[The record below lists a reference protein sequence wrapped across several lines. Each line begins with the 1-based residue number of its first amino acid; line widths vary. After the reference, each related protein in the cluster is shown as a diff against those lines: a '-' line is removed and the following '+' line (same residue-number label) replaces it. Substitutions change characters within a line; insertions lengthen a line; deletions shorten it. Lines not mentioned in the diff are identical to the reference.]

1 MKLHRLGIHDQSIAW
16 FKHYLEGRHQCVRY
30 NRTLSL
36 PSPIKCGVP
45 QGSLLGPVRFLALIH
60 DLPTAM
66 GIDPFPSLSGGTVG
80 YGDDVVVW
88 ISGPSVEVVKP
99 VIESTATSEVAYMAN
114 NCMALNPEKTQVL
127 WIGPGTTSPKVMIG
141 NSLVSPVESI
151 EFLGLKF
158 NRDLKSDPHIA
169 TLNSAVV
176 SLAGVARWLKV
187 HLPSNLAADIVRA
200 LLVGRIG
207 YGIAATFF
215 PRLGC
220 DDPGSALMST
230 LQVRVND
237 VAKVICGSS
246 RTDSQSIAS
255 LLERSGLP
263 SVNRLAVKS
272 VAIEAWKS
280 LGPQCKAD
288 VNPLTSLFGPPVSS
302 CTRASNLGRRKPATK
317 FPVKMF
323 INVATTLWNSNQHL
337 RSAASI
343 GAAKQAA
350 SSLAEACP
358 LWSLV
363 LIWLC
368 FDLI

>member
-1 MKLHRLGIHDQSIAW
+1 ML
-16 FKHYLEGRHQCVRY
+16 
-30 NRTLSL
+30 
-36 PSPIKCGVP
+36 
-45 QGSLLGPVRFLALIH
+45 
-60 DLPTAM
+60 
-66 GIDPFPSLSGGTVG
+66 
-80 YGDDVVVW
+80 VVW

-169 TLNSAVV
+169 TLNSAVA

-230 LQVRVND
+230 PQVRVND

-246 RTDSQSIAS
+246 RADSQSIAS

-263 SVNRLAVKS
+263 SVNRLKPGSPLGPS
-272 VAIEAWKS
+272 VRLMLIHWHLYLAPQFPRAPEPAIWVLGS
-280 LGPQCKAD
+280 QQQNSLWRCSSMWRPLSGTRTSTWGQLRRLGPQSRPHLPWLKLVPYDPMIVGFDLA
-288 VNPLTSLFGPPVSS
+288 LFW
-302 CTRASNLGRRKPATK
+302 SNLNFTFFA
-317 FPVKMF
+317 
-323 INVATTLWNSNQHL
+323 
-337 RSAASI
+337 
-343 GAAKQAA
+343 
-350 SSLAEACP
+350 
-358 LWSLV
+358 
-363 LIWLC
+363 
-368 FDLI
+368 